1 LAEEHASKTRGL
13 SKQVIEEIRKIVE
26 EKLSSLKGI
35 VEKVGG
41 YRDIDNA
48 QLIALGIAFLI
59 GLGFGIAIAKR
70 RE

>member
-1 LAEEHASKTRGL
+1 MSEEGASKTRGL
-13 SKQVIEEIRKIVE
+13 SKQVIQEIRKIAE
-26 EKLSSLKGI
+26 EKLSGLKGM

-41 YRDIDNA
+41 YGEIDNA